1 MNGVRL
7 TILLVFGV
15 FAVLVVS
22 SPRKPARA
30 FSFLKLVLLLA
41 ASGLVLAPF
50 LWLVAAVF
58 KDKSVLNEYV
68 FFPPLSEW
76 SARTLNLNNFRELLA
91 GKTSV
96 SGTVYF
102 WQYLLNSLFLGSAS
116 AVLQLFFCSLAGYA
130 VAKYDFR
137 GKAGLLAFMLGSLT
151 IPGVLLMPPI
161 YELLVRIHL
170 IDSYSGVVLP
180 GMVSAYGIFLFRQ
193 AMQSIPNELIDAG
206 RVDGCGEFWIYL
218 RLVMPLVRPT
228 SAAFCLMSFLASWN
242 SFFAPSVLLQTQSKL
257 TVPVVL
263 NLYIAQYANDYGVF
277 LAGTV
282 LAIVPPAILFFALQ
296 REFVS
301 GLVSGAVK
309 G

>member
-1 MNGVRL
+1 MNAVRL
-7 TILLVFGV
+7 TLLLVVGV
-15 FAVLVVS
+15 FAVLFAS
-22 SPRKPARA
+22 SPRKPQRA
-30 FSFLKLVLLLA
+30 FAFVKVVLLLG

-50 LWLVAAVF
+50 LWLIAAVF

-76 SARTLNLNNFRELLA
+76 SSRTLNLNNFRELLA
-91 GKTSV
+91 GKPSV
-96 SGTVYF
+96 GGTVYF
-102 WQYLLNSLFLGSAS
+102 WQYLLNSLFLGSTS

-137 GKAGLLAFMLGSLT
+137 GKAWLLAFMLGSLT
-151 IPGVLLMPPI
+151 IPGVLLMPPT

-193 AMQSIPNELIDAG
+193 AMQSIPNELVDAG
-206 RVDGCGEFWIYL
+206 RVDGCSEFGIYL

-242 SFFAPSVLLQTQSKL
+242 SFFAPSVLLQSQDKL
-257 TVPVVL
+257 TAPLVL

-282 LAIVPPAILFFALQ
+282 LALVPPAILFFALQ